1 MDFTDDC
8 GVLNGDN
15 SSCAD
20 DCGVPNG
27 DNSTCI
33 ENFVDPSGIGAQ
45 LSASSTGWTGSSAW
59 LDGGGTYVGPH
70 VSTDGLT
77 PDGDGYYVRN
87 IGGQSTS
94 KYAIT
99 KVGDSPISS
108 ADRGNIEFTCD
119 WASNGTLGA
128 RLVAIVDGTWY
139 GSDQFGMG
147 SGDHGDMN
155 ATDVLA
161 WAAAS
166 ANADNGNWYVSL
178 AGSPNS
184 YDWRD
189 GVQWSNTPV
198 PGGGLPAGDITQ
210 FGIAWLHI
218 GNNNYGAVDNF
229 VVSGN

>member
-1 MDFTDDC
+1 M
-8 GVLNGDN
+8 
-15 SSCAD
+15 
-20 DCGVPNG
+20 PNG
-27 DNSTCI
+27 DGSTCATGFT

-59 LDGGGTYVGPH
+59 LDGGTYVGPH
-70 VSTDGLT
+70 VSTDAWT

-87 IGGQSTS
+87 SSGQSSS

-108 ADRGNIEFTCD
+108 ADRGNIEFTCA
-119 WASNGTLGA
+119 WASNFALGA

-139 GSDQFGMG
+139 GSDQFGTGLG
-147 SGDHGDMN
+147 SHGAMDEN
-155 ATDVLA
+155 DVFA
-161 WAAAS
+161 WVPAS
-166 ANADNGNWYVSL
+166 VNADNGNWYVSL
-178 AGSPNS
+178 AGSPDS

-198 PGGGLPAGDITQ
+198 SGGGLPAGDITQ
-210 FGIAWLHI
+210 FGIAWLHTA
-218 GNNNYGAVDNF
+218 GSNYGAVDNF